1 MDAPNMGHLRGL
13 THRITSEGCFQSIG
27 ANMKIEV
34 EFCKSETAILE
45 AAFEQHRDELRE
57 HWAVDTMADMVKLLA
72 MHGLDSLEGLAG
84 LGDTISE
91 RISWCFAADPD
102 HGVAINRR
110 SSALS
115 GIAWSRN

>member
-1 MDAPNMGHLRGL
+1 MGSAG
-13 THRITSEGCFQSIG
+13 RIGFCGEIHGCPEHGTPAGIDPSYNVRRVFSIDWSQL
-27 ANMKIEV
+27 KVEV
-34 EFCKSETAILE
+34 EFCKSETAVLE

-91 RISWCFAADPD
+91 
-102 HGVAINRR
+102 
-110 SSALS
+110 
-115 GIAWSRN
+115 

>member
-1 MDAPNMGHLRGL
+1 
-13 THRITSEGCFQSIG
+13 
-27 ANMKIEV
+27 MKIEV

-84 LGDTISE
+84 LGDTCTLIVDM
-91 RISWCFAADPD
+91 RPC
-102 HGVAINRR
+102 
-110 SSALS
+110 S
-115 GIAWSRN
+115 GMDGCRVHHFE

>member
-13 THRITSEGCFQSIG
+13 AHRITSEGCFQSIG

-91 RISWCFAADPD
+91 
-102 HGVAINRR
+102 
-110 SSALS
+110 
-115 GIAWSRN
+115 

>member
-1 MDAPNMGHLRGL
+1 
-13 THRITSEGCFQSIG
+13 
-27 ANMKIEV
+27 MKIEV

-57 HWAVDTMADMVKLLA
+57 HWVVDTMADMVKLLA

-91 RISWCFAADPD
+91 
-102 HGVAINRR
+102 
-110 SSALS
+110 
-115 GIAWSRN
+115 

>member
-45 AAFEQHRDELRE
+45 AA
-57 HWAVDTMADMVKLLA
+57 
-72 MHGLDSLEGLAG
+72 
-84 LGDTISE
+84 
-91 RISWCFAADPD
+91 
-102 HGVAINRR
+102 
-110 SSALS
+110 
-115 GIAWSRN
+115 